1 MFTATESFPS
11 VFFQHPSFS
20 AHRAALMTKN
30 SLDFSTQEHTFL
42 FSVKIPWPLL
52 HLWNGLQ
59 GGSNGSTT
67 YIDLLNSTVV
77 DGWFALRRNCERV
90 ETLLVNKAYEVNLA
104 YRKTTGR
111 KRKQL
116 DDKVYK
122 LSIRRNETE
131 TMESLKS
138 ELEKS
143 RAALEEGKQKYI
155 DLEAEKEKL
164 YEQLKK
170 EIKKLQI

>member
-1 MFTATESFPS
+1 M
-11 VFFQHPSFS
+11 
-20 AHRAALMTKN
+20 
-30 SLDFSTQEHTFL
+30 
-42 FSVKIPWPLL
+42 
-52 HLWNGLQ
+52 
-59 GGSNGSTT
+59 
-67 YIDLLNSTVV
+67 
-77 DGWFALRRNCERV
+77 
-90 ETLLVNKAYEVNLA
+90 ETLLVNKGYEVNLS

-143 RAALEEGKQKYI
+143 RAAQIGQKYI

-170 EIKKLQI
+170 EIHLKDQESTDLTQVNQDLVNYVEFLEKRETLKWRKNSMSLELNNREENSGFVNPLILN

>member
-1 MFTATESFPS
+1 M
-11 VFFQHPSFS
+11 
-20 AHRAALMTKN
+20 
-30 SLDFSTQEHTFL
+30 
-42 FSVKIPWPLL
+42 
-52 HLWNGLQ
+52 
-59 GGSNGSTT
+59 
-67 YIDLLNSTVV
+67 
-77 DGWFALRRNCERV
+77 
-90 ETLLVNKAYEVNLA
+90 ETLLVNKGYEVNLS

-143 RAALEEGKQKYI
+143 RAAQIGQKYI
-155 DLEAEKEKL
+155 DLEAEK
-164 YEQLKK
+164 
-170 EIKKLQI
+170 